1 MPNPEYLRKSCYD
14 GAMRVLAIDYGTKR
28 VGLALSDP
36 SGKFAR
42 PYAVWPRSAD
52 LVERLATL
60 CAQEAVGEIVLGE
73 SKNFAQAPNAIMK
86 RIEKFKRELTARSG
100 LPVVYEPEFLTSA
113 QAARAGGPPEELDAQ
128 AAALI
133 LQSYL
138 ERQS

>member
-1 MPNPEYLRKSCYD
+1 
-14 GAMRVLAIDYGTKR
+14 MRILGIDYGAKR

-42 PYAVWPRSAD
+42 PYAVWPRGVD

-60 CAQEAVGEIVLGE
+60 CAQEAVGKIVLGE

-86 RIEKFKRELTARSG
+86 RIEKFKRELTAQTG

-113 QAARAGGPPEELDAQ
+113 QAARTGGPPAELDAQ